1 MPPRVLRA
9 QERPLPTLNA
19 VLMPATTALLPRLS
33 LQRRTRSRNRFSSFV
48 LRLSACLH
56 ARPLVPF
63 YAPLCLSRAS
73 RRTVPLL
80 FQSPRIYLFIE
91 DRLWGCTTWI
101 GSIVD
106 RFYRFY
112 SFYWVPV
119 DFVGTDRWPIDDAKF
134 EEGGDGAESKYEILI
149 SRIYRV
155 SRDAR
160 MINWLD

>member
-1 MPPRVLRA
+1 MDAAPGPTGPGTPPSNIKCRINAGHDRLASTTLSATAYAFTKPFFLFRPPPLRLPPRAASCALLRPSLSFPRL
-9 QERPLPTLNA
+9 ETDRSSPLP
-19 VLMPATTALLPRLS
+19 VSKDLS
-33 LQRRTRSRNRFSSFV
+33 LYRG
-48 LRLSACLH
+48 SALGLYH
-56 ARPLVPF
+56 
-63 YAPLCLSRAS
+63 
-73 RRTVPLL
+73 
-80 FQSPRIYLFIE
+80 
-91 DRLWGCTTWI
+91 
-101 GSIVD
+101 VD

-134 EEGGDGAESKYEILI
+134 EEGGDGAESKCEILI